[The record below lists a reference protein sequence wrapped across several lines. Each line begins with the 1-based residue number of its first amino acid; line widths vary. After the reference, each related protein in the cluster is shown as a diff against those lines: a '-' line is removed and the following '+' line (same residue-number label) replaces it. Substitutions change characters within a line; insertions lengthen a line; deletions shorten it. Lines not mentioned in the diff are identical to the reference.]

1 MLIYLGEGVACSS
14 RASVSLCWAHA
25 GLGLRSG
32 WPDGGKLEDRIA
44 VDDGGRGL
52 QGLGL
57 IQAACYK
64 LIHT

>member
-1 MLIYLGEGVACSS
+1 MLIHLGEGAHVAVVPLS
-14 RASVSLCWAHA
+14 AFA
-25 GLGLRSG
+25 GHTLDLDYVV
-32 WPDGGKLEDRIA
+32 DGQMAAKIEDRIA